1 MVTKPCVERSERSRD
16 SAREAEAESVQM
28 NRRLATLTVIG
39 LAACGGGAGGDP
51 DAPPVVDTSPPP
63 DAALPDAA
71 PCPSIDMCGWLL
83 DYQQDIV
90 GRLSGERE
98 ITPGVTVTRRAS
110 MADRTTVRQFLFDE
124 LARLGYAPELHA
136 YSASGGNVLAT
147 LPATTGSGDALVIGA
162 HFDGIPTSPAA
173 ADNATGTAIVLAM
186 ARYLRTVTPRTRPI
200 RFALFDQ
207 EEIGLVGSEAYAMKL
222 VADGTPVAAVHNF
235 DMVSFDGDADRAIE
249 LWSPTPSLVVEYQN
263 VASPL
268 GIPVQPVAFQFS
280 DHQSFLDA
288 GFVTAGISEEYVG
301 GDATEHYH
309 TPTDTY
315 DKINFTYLGM
325 VTGVAVNV
333 VAAAAAAP

>member
-1 MVTKPCVERSERSRD
+1 MK
-16 SAREAEAESVQM
+16 
-28 NRRLATLTVIG
+28 RRLALVSVIG
-39 LAACGGGAGGDP
+39 LAACGGGGAGDP
-51 DAPPVVDTSPPP
+51 DAPPVIDTSPPP

-83 DYQQDIV
+83 DYQQDIL
-90 GRLSGERE
+90 GRLTGERE
-98 ITPGVTVTRRAS
+98 ITPGVTITRRAS
-110 MADRTTVRQFLFDE
+110 MAERTTVRQFLFDE
-124 LARLGYAPELHA
+124 LARLGYTPELHA

-147 LPATTGSGDALVIGA
+147 LPATSGSAPAIVLGA
-162 HFDGIPTSPAA
+162 HFDGVPVGPAA
-173 ADNATGTAIVLAM
+173 ADNATGVALVLAA

-200 RFALFDQ
+200 LIALFDQ

-222 VADGTPVAAVHNF
+222 VDDATMVAAVHNF
-235 DMVSFDGDADRAIE
+235 DMVSFDGDGDRAIE

-268 GIPVQPVAFQFS
+268 GIPIQPVMFQFS

-301 GDATEHYH
+301 GDYTEHYH
-309 TPTDTY
+309 RVTDTY

-333 VAAAAAAP
+333 VVAAASN